1 MNLNRLKRE
10 IQEQTRNGRTE
21 VYILLEDLR
30 ELQGKLA
37 QTYEEERIYIDVK
50 YLEKLINEYEKKE
63 FKRNLKSNIQH
74 KKLVSI
80 DEHGFKF
87 EDIERY

>member
-30 ELQGKLA
+30 EL
-37 QTYEEERIYIDVK
+37 
-50 YLEKLINEYEKKE
+50 
-63 FKRNLKSNIQH
+63 
-74 KKLVSI
+74 
-80 DEHGFKF
+80 
-87 EDIERY
+87 